1 MATPANEPYASEPL
15 LEKVDSIRL
24 VTVEPELSE
33 NGLTSCQLK
42 TTAFARRPKYEALS
56 YRWGDES
63 TKKPILVNGI
73 EMAVTTNLWAA
84 LQHFRT
90 NPRGT
95 PVWIDAVSINQ
106 SDVAER
112 TRQIQIM
119 PHIYTRASS
128 VVVWLGEEFANVE
141 QNLNVDKA
149 EMATDSD
156 LYERVIADEYWKRV
170 WIRQEI
176 GKGRQVQLLLGS
188 DPVDWERFMH
198 WLSLHNSEITP
209 EGKAKAGSSAQR
221 TLHESPSYSDG
232 DSDSDWDGSVS
243 DEEQSTAAG
252 QGDKVGAAV
261 LDHLRSGKYD
271 GSCTLKSLITNHAEA
286 HAKDPRDKIYGLVGL
301 SSDGRGF
308 PMDYKKSL
316 YQVWVDTVRFMSAK
330 KLLPKGPVHRVKF
343 LRTVR
348 AMLNLEETVSDVVD
362 LHYTPATHC
371 PLAVEDDIPHRDIKK
386 ALVKAQGVS
395 LGAIISLGPSA
406 SELVASV
413 ELSDKWDGEVQRLYK
428 DDLERATKE
437 NDDLMERILDSQDSD
452 MVQLTSWEH
461 YRADFSGFEHHEDC
475 WDWCYP
481 GTRPALEGA
490 WNHELTTPNEA
501 RLAMITA
508 GKTSCDFT
516 PYKFAFVSPQARQ
529 GDFVCRLY
537 GYPVKDVLVRA
548 EEGETDSF
556 RRSTETSFH
565 VCGTAVMATEKD
577 PTPNINHE
585 EGRMFTDGSGL
596 QEVVYEFPLRDTFH
610 VKMDATTMYAVIFGN
625 ETREEKLRKILED
638 FRLSNGE

>member
-1 MATPANEPYASEPL
+1 YASEPL

-209 EGKAKAGSSAQR
+209 EGKAKAG
-221 TLHESPSYSDG
+221 
-232 DSDSDWDGSVS
+232 
-243 DEEQSTAAG
+243 TAAG

-348 AMLNLEETVSDVVD
+348 AMLNLEETVSDV
-362 LHYTPATHC
+362 
-371 PLAVEDDIPHRDIKK
+371 
-386 ALVKAQGVS
+386 
-395 LGAIISLGPSA
+395 
-406 SELVASV
+406 
-413 ELSDKWDGEVQRLYK
+413 
-428 DDLERATKE
+428 
-437 NDDLMERILDSQDSD
+437 
-452 MVQLTSWEH
+452 
-461 YRADFSGFEHHEDC
+461 
-475 WDWCYP
+475 
-481 GTRPALEGA
+481 GA
-490 WNHELTTPNEA
+490 WNHELTNPKEA